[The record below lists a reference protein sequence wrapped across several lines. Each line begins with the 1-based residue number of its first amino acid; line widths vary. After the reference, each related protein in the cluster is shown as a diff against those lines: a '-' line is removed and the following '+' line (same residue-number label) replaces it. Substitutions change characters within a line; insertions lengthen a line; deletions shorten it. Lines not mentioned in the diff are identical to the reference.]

1 MGLLALSTVDTTTT
15 EYQPSLHDEDGG
27 DRLVQTLTHH
37 CSAFRHP
44 PRGKAIGMAT
54 GGSECNDLT
63 TLTSSA
69 NNIVVSNCNV

>member
-1 MGLLALSTVDTTTT
+1 MGLLALSALDATTT

-27 DRLVQTLTHH
+27 DRLVQTLTHL
-37 CSAFRHP
+37 CSAFGHP
-44 PRGKAIGMAT
+44 PRGKAIGVAA
-54 GGSECNDLT
+54 GGSKCNDLT